1 MHSTVIIRI
10 DANQGTII
18 SLAKRTTIGAALKKN
33 YNYADIVD

>member
-18 SLAKRTTIGAALKKN
+18 NWAMRTRIRANTDLKKQHPLSLE
-33 YNYADIVD
+33 